1 MENSAV
7 RKQPTSSPKRLD
19 HYVTTKGFSTNP
31 MEMTH
36 VVEDSLDFSPRYEI
50 TKSTDRVHPH
60 LEKSNQAILE

>member
-36 VVEDSLDFSPRYEI
+36 VVEDSLDFSRAMKLQNRR
-50 TKSTDRVHPH
+50 TVSTRT
-60 LEKSNQAILE
+60 